1 MPTLAELKLVITD
14 DTQPALAGVGRLDT
28 SIEGL
33 KTNVGSLSGVSEAA
47 WAAVGNVSPPR
58 AAIDGLRGSLTAA
71 KEQLQALTAGEH
83 TLKVDAQIAAAQ
95 QKVATLDR
103 DVQKLVDTGVKPIDL
118 DVRVATAQ
126 AQAARLAVD
135 LDKLQNPKP
144 IEIKANAT
152 QAQGAIEGVV
162 GTLGKLALAY
172 GGLQLLQ
179 QGLGAVADA
188 AIGFNAKLEQAQTAF
203 TGLLGRAPAAKDYLQ
218 TPTVCQQHP
227 L

>member
-1 MPTLAELKLVITD
+1 
-14 DTQPALAGVGRLDT
+14 
-28 SIEGL
+28 
-33 KTNVGSLSGVSEAA
+33 
-47 WAAVGNVSPPR
+47 
-58 AAIDGLRGSLTAA
+58 
-71 KEQLQALTAGEH
+71 
-83 TLKVDAQIAAAQ
+83 
-95 QKVATLDR
+95 
-103 DVQKLVDTGVKPIDL
+103 VDTGVKPIDL

-203 TGLLGRAPAAKDYLQ
+203 TGLLGSTDKAKDYLHPNSNSLPIAPPFEFEDVERGAQ
-218 TPTVCQQHP
+218 RFMGMGVAAKDVIPIMTDIGNAVAKIGGSKEEINRVEIADLPNHRQGQGASAQEMNQLAENGIQGWKILADSLHKTVAEVMADSRAGQNQRRPCS
-227 L
+227 